1 MKPIILAVAPNGAY
15 KQKTDHQQIP
25 ITDRQII
32 ETAMQAEL
40 AGANMLHLHIR
51 DGNNNHSID
60 PNHYRDILLALKEK
74 TSLLVQVTSESA
86 NIFTVDQQ
94 IKMIEQ
100 LKPEFVSIALREIMR
115 TQSTNLLQDLF
126 QFMRQHKISPQIIL
140 YDLNDAQQ
148 YLQLLKDG
156 VFKATALPVLYVAGK
171 PSSLFTTIAMLDLS
185 HANTSS
191 WMICGFG
198 SLEYKCLLLALAL
211 DGNIRIGFE
220 NNLNDIF
227 GKQAQNNQKQIQASA
242 KLIEQS
248 GKTLALYD
256 EVKKLMTPMWQD
268 E

>member
-15 KQKTDHQQIP
+15 KQKSDHSQLP
-25 ITDRQII
+25 ITDRQILT
-32 ETAMQAEL
+32 TAIKAEL

-60 PNHYRDILLALKEK
+60 PAHYRDIFLSLKEK
-74 TSLLVQVTSESA
+74 SNLLVQVTSESA

-94 IKMIEQ
+94 IQMIEK

-115 TQSTNLLQDLF
+115 AQSTNLLQDLF

-148 YLQLLKDG
+148 YLQFLKKG
-156 VFKATALPVLYVAGK
+156 FFKGTAFPVLYVAGK
-171 PSSLFTTIAMLDLS
+171 PLNLSSTISMLALTQ
-185 HANTSS
+185 AKTSS
-191 WMICGFG
+191 WMICGFE

-211 DGNIRIGFE
+211 DGDIRIGFE
-220 NNLNDIF
+220 NNLNKQS
-227 GKQAQNNQKQIQASA
+227 GEQAQNNQNQIKAA
-242 KLIEQS
+242 TKFIEQN
-248 GKTLALYD
+248 GKALAQYD
-256 EVKKLMTPMWQD
+256 EVKKLMTPIWQD